1 MYGFNQNQGII
12 NQLER
17 QKDNIDKLLYQYSQP
32 TPVQNIINTGM
43 EFEAKYVKKDED
55 ISNIPIMR
63 KTLFID
69 EENKK
74 ISIKELDGTI
84 SKEYEIVVPLDE
96 KDKKILELENKIK
109 EMENN
114 YECSKPIKSNDEFE
128 QPDDNVNANAYTGA
142 KTNVSKVQHY
152 EQRRTSTE
160 NSRYSE

>member
-1 MYGFNQNQGII
+1 MYSYNQNQGLI

-17 QKDNIDKLLYQYSQP
+17 QKDNIDNLLYQYSQP
-32 TPVQNIINTGM
+32 SPVQNIINTGA
-43 EFEAKYVKKDED
+43 EIEARFIRENED

-69 EENKK
+69 EPNKK

-109 EMENN
+109 EMEIK
-114 YECSKPIKSNDEFE
+114 YESTESIKSNDKFKESHT
-128 QPDDNVNANAYTGA
+128 NANANAHTTTKA
-142 KTNVSKVQHY
+142 NIRQF
-152 EQRRTSTE
+152 
-160 NSRYSE
+160 